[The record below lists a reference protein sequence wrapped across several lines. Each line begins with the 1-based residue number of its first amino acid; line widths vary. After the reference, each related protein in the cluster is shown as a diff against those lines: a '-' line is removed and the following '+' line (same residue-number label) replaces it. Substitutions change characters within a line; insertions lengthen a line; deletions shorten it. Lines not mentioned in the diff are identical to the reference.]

1 MWACIPFRLS
11 SVSAIYIYTYMFA
24 RVRIKHICIH
34 MYVSAFGLQSLWDT
48 FEISQ
53 MLVINLAII
62 YSLAVA

>member
-11 SVSAIYIYTYMFA
+11 SVSAIYTHMFA
-24 RVRIKHICIH
+24 RVRIKHTCIH